1 VTIDKLSRRQFLG
14 AGGISV
20 FGLIASRANAWSS
33 QNGHFTMYVGTY
45 TAGKSEGI
53 YGYHM
58 SSDTLHRMSRFTSS
72 RSVNPSFL
80 AIDDSKTY
88 VYAVNEVGEY
98 AGKPGGGVSAFK
110 IVEGG
115 GLRLLNEQ
123 ATLGADPCYLTIDR
137 RRKNLLVANYTGG
150 SVTVLPIRSD
160 GTLGMATDVKQ
171 HEGSGPKEQ
180 QKGPHAHCVI
190 LDRSER
196 HALVADLGIDKVMIY
211 RFDSAKGKLL
221 PNNQPFAELKAGAG
235 PRHLTF
241 HPNGKFLYVISELD
255 STITAFDY
263 DERNGTLAHIDTVST
278 LPSDFSG
285 VSYCADVHILSSGRF
300 LYGSNRG
307 HNSIVVFEI
316 DQRSGKLKLVEH
328 VSTQGDWPRNFVIG
342 PADVTLWV
350 ANQRSDN
357 FVGFGI
363 DSRTG
368 HLTPLN
374 VIEQIP
380 SPVCL
385 KFL

>member
-1 VTIDKLSRRQFLG
+1 VTVDKFSRRQFLG
-14 AGGISV
+14 AGGIGV
-20 FGLIASRANAWSS
+20 FGLIASRANAWSN
-33 QNGHFTMYVGTY
+33 QNGSLTLYVGTY
-45 TAGKSEGI
+45 TSGKSEGI
-53 YGYHM
+53 YGYHVGYGM
-58 SSDTLHRMSRFTSS
+58 ASGLNRFTSS
-72 RSVNPSFL
+72 KSVNPSYL
-80 AIDDSKTY
+80 AIDKSKTY
-88 VYAVNEVGEY
+88 LYAVNEVGEY

-110 IVEGG
+110 IGEKGN
-115 GLRLLNEQ
+115 LRFLNEQ

-137 RRKNLLVANYTGG
+137 QKKNLLVANYTGG

-160 GTLGMATDVKQ
+160 GTLNVATDVKQ

-196 HALVADLGIDKVMIY
+196 YAFVADLGIDKIMIY
-211 RFDSAKGKLL
+211 RFDSSKGKLL
-221 PNNQPFAELKAGAG
+221 PNTQQPFAELKAGAG

-241 HPNGKFLYVISELD
+241 HPTGKFLYTINELD
-255 STITAFDY
+255 STISAFAY
-263 DERNGTLAHIDTVST
+263 NERNGTLAHIETLST

-285 VSYCADVHILSSGRF
+285 VSYCADVHISSSGKF

-316 DQRSGKLKLVEH
+316 DQLSGKLKLVEH
-328 VSTQGDWPRNFVIG
+328 VSTQGDWPRNFVIYS
-342 PADVTLWV
+342 DTLWV

-357 FVGFGI
+357 FVGFWI
-363 DSRTG
+363 DEKTG
-368 HLTPLN
+368 RLRSMDR
-374 VIEQIP
+374 IEQIP